1 MIYAAE
7 EVRARFARRGLSFDP
22 TVEEIVRGILEAVRE
37 EGDEA
42 LDRFSRDLDGY
53 PVEEVPKRAWRE
65 AYEDLD
71 EDLRDALETAR
82 ERIEAFYREE
92 ARGGFLR
99 AEGAGCWPSS
109 SAPWSG
115 WGSTSP
121 GEAPPPLHP
130 PHDRGPGQGG
140 GGAGGD
146 RGEPPKV
153 HPGVLAAA
161 WVAGADRLFAMGG
174 AQAIAAL
181 AYGTGRV
188 PRVDKIVGP
197 GNRYVVA
204 AKRLVYGTVGIDG
217 LAGPTETMII
227 ADGSASPR
235 LLAADLLAQ
244 AEHGPDSE
252 PWLLSPDR
260 ALLERVEAE
269 LSWQLQDLPRA
280 EVARQALEKG
290 GLVLTKDLEEAFAL
304 ANLYAPEHLS
314 LALSDPLPWLEKV
327 QNAGGSS
334 WGRGAPRPW
343 ATTSPGPATS
353 CPPRGR
359 PASRGVGG
367 AGLPEGDPGG
377 GPFRGRG
384 PGARQEGGAFGPGGG
399 PGGHAR
405 SLDLRR

>member
-188 PRVDKIVGP
+188 PGWTR
-197 GNRYVVA
+197 
-204 AKRLVYGTVGIDG
+204 
-217 LAGPTETMII
+217 
-227 ADGSASPR
+227 
-235 LLAADLLAQ
+235 
-244 AEHGPDSE
+244 
-252 PWLLSPDR
+252 
-260 ALLERVEAE
+260 
-269 LSWQLQDLPRA
+269 
-280 EVARQALEKG
+280 
-290 GLVLTKDLEEAFAL
+290 
-304 ANLYAPEHLS
+304 
-314 LALSDPLPWLEKV
+314 
-327 QNAGGSS
+327 S
-334 WGRGAPRPW
+334 WGRGTATWWRRRGSSTAPWALTASPAPR
-343 ATTSPGPATS
+343 
-353 CPPRGR
+353 R
-359 PASRGVGG
+359 P
-367 AGLPEGDPGG
+367 
-377 GPFRGRG
+377 
-384 PGARQEGGAFGPGGG
+384 
-399 PGGHAR
+399 
-405 SLDLRR
+405 